1 MRRSSF
7 AVVVVVLLVCVVAF
21 GFYRGW
27 FTLSTHPDSGSKKV
41 DVNLTMDQDAER
53 VKKEASDLVGK
64 VKENTT
70 GTAKPSN

>member
-1 MRRSSF
+1 MRRSKIGL
-7 AVVVVVLLVCVVAF
+7 VVVILVGCLLAI

-27 FTLSTHPDSGSKKV
+27 MTLSMNRQK
-41 DVNLTMDQDAER
+41 MEQDAAT

-70 GTAKPSN
+70 GTAQPTK